1 MAQDASAKMTVFD
14 NLLATYRQKSPEV
27 HPLDEIKIPAMIL
40 RDFND
45 FGRGSQ
51 NKKLMLEKI
60 N

>member
-1 MAQDASAKMTVFD
+1 MTVFD

-27 HPLDEIKIPAMIL
+27 HPLDELKIPAMIL

-45 FGRGSQ
+45 FGICSQ